1 MVRAEVLVNYA
12 LRSLL
17 LCAMLASFSASAE
30 SVFDVMPT
38 LDNISRQ
45 LELSPEQE
53 ARLRPIFQ
61 QRMYELQQSQLLL
74 QRATTPQRKDAVLQ
88 EAKKAGD
95 EFNSQVESV
104 LTPSQ
109 KHEWQEIRSGL
120 REKAKERDE
129 QNRE

>member
-30 SVFDVMPT
+30 SVLDVIPT

-53 ARLRPIFQ
+53 AQLRPIFQ
-61 QRMYELQQSQLLL
+61 KRLSELQQSQLLL

-95 EFNSQVESV
+95 EFNMQVESV

-109 KHEWQEIRSGL
+109 KHEWREIRSGL
-120 REKAKERDE
+120 RERVKERSE
-129 QNRE
+129 E